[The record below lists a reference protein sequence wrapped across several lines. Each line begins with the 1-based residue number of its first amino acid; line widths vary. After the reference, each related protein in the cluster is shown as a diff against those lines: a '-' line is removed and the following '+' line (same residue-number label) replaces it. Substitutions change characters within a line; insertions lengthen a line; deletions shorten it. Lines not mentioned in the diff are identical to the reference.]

1 MAATIES
8 QISRIESQIFSL
20 QSQIETVKNIDGRID
35 EEMKR
40 IFKSIYLDLKNKLDI
55 LESMKKANLG
65 ITSDKKFNKLLYQKN
80 EEEQCQSRGKK
91 GKVILKKVTGKKFK
105 KVKGYLSH
113 CPGCKICATL
123 NETEKSFLTQYC
135 KIFKSIK

>member
-20 QSQIETVKNIDGRID
+20 KSQIETIKNIDGHID
-35 EEMKR
+35 EEMRR
-40 IFKSIYLDLKNKLDI
+40 IFKSIYLDLKNKLDV

-105 KVKGYLSH
+105 KNLKKVTGKKLKKLKAICLIVPDVKYVPL
-113 CPGCKICATL
+113 
-123 NETEKSFLTQYC
+123 
-135 KIFKSIK
+135 

>member
-1 MAATIES
+1 MAATIIS
-8 QISRIESQIFSL
+8 QISRFESQIFSL

-65 ITSDKKFNKLLYQKN
+65 ITSDKEFNKLYQKN
-80 EEEQCQSRGKK
+80 EEEQRQSQSKK
-91 GKVILKKVTGKKFK
+91 GEVVLKKVTGKEFK

>member
-65 ITSDKKFNKLLYQKN
+65 ITSDKEFNKLYQKN
-80 EEEQCQSRGKK
+80 EEEQHQSRGKK
-91 GKVILKKVTGKKFK
+91 GEVILKSK
-105 KVKGYLSH
+105 
-113 CPGCKICATL
+113 A
-123 NETEKSFLTQYC
+123 
-135 KIFKSIK
+135 